1 MAVYKSQNE
10 EGFSFFDIIIR
21 YIRYWRWFLVSVL
34 FFVTVSAL
42 YSFTKEKVYKVSLL
56 ALLNQEMQSSSTD
69 VDYQLEALGISSTVS
84 NLDNEII
91 MLSSPDLMALAVDA
105 LHLDVD
111 YSVKNTFGR
120 HTYLYSESPY
130 KVYFTPI
137 SNSNLGVRLS
147 IHKNN
152 LFYVIEGRTYGGKE
166 VAFREELKELPAT
179 IPLLDNL
186 GTISVGLSGQDIS
199 SEVYYVHIRPVASV
213 AYELASK
220 LRVTPVLKASSVLE
234 IDLQINNTAKGAA
247 LLEELIRQYN
257 ESAVD
262 EKKQKAYNTSLFI
275 NERLKE
281 ISNELGAV
289 ENEVVEYKQRNRFMD
304 IESETSLYM
313 QQTGEYEKQRVEME
327 TQLRVIRM
335 VEDFVSNNKETMIP
349 SLGVNDPNLS
359 KVIEE
364 YNTNV
369 TAYERLLKS
378 TSENNPSRI
387 RLQKELETARYGIL
401 NSIQNE
407 RQSMRIALSNINVHG
422 SSVSS
427 RIESMPQQERGL
439 LEKER
444 QQQVIESLFLFLM
457 QKREETNVAMA
468 STSEKAKI
476 VISPSGGT
484 LTSPKI
490 KVDVFTFF
498 ILGLIIP
505 LFVIF
510 IKECFRKTFNEF
522 SEFKRSSNLKLIGG
536 LSHNEDEDA
545 IIMSINANSR
555 SSELF
560 RILRNNIDYHFEH
573 QHNKLILVTSSIE
586 GEGKSF
592 VGLNL
597 AIAFALI
604 GKRVL
609 LVDVDMRNENLDQY
623 LQSRSD
629 SGLTKFLSKETT
641 QWEDAIEYISSSY
654 PNLHILKTGTV
665 APNPNELL
673 MSDTFGLFVKTVK
686 DKYDYVIMDSSPI
699 ENSSDAFIIT
709 EYADITLYVVREDYT
724 PKQTVFALNKE
735 NISRRLNNLHVVYN
749 DTTSLN
755 TVLQNIYCIEK

>member
-1 MAVYKSQNE
+1 MAGDKSQNE
-10 EGFSFFDIIIR
+10 GGLSFFDLIIK
-21 YIRYWRWFLVSVL
+21 YSRYWKWFLVSVL
-34 FFVTVSAL
+34 LFVTVSVL
-42 YSFTKEKVYKVSLL
+42 YSFTKEKVYQVSLL
-56 ALLNQEMQSSSTD
+56 ALLNQEIQSSSTD
-69 VDYQLEALGISSTVS
+69 VDFQLEALGISSTVS

-120 HTYLYSESPY
+120 HTYLYLESPY
-130 KVYFTPI
+130 NVYFTPI
-137 SNSNLGVRLS
+137 GDSYLEIQMS

-152 LFYVIEGRTYGGKE
+152 LFYVIEGQTYGEKE
-166 VAFREELKELPAT
+166 VSFYEELKELPAT

-186 GTISVGLSGQDIS
+186 GTISVGLSGQDVS
-199 SEVYYVHIRPVASV
+199 SETYHVRIRPVASV
-213 AYELASK
+213 AYELASN

-234 IDLQINNTAKGAA
+234 IDLQINNTEKGAA

-257 ESAVD
+257 ESAVN

-281 ISNELGAV
+281 ISNELGTV
-289 ENEVVEYKQRNRFMD
+289 EDEVVEYKQRNRFMD
-304 IESETSLYM
+304 IGSETNLYM

-349 SLGVNDPNLS
+349 SLGVNDPILS
-359 KVIEE
+359 KAIEE

-407 RQSMRIALSNINVHG
+407 RKSMRIALSNINMHG

-444 QQQVIESLFLFLM
+444 QQQVIENLFLFLM

-476 VISPSGGT
+476 VTSPSKGT

-505 LFVIF
+505 FLILFIR
-510 IKECFRKTFNEF
+510 ESFRKTFNEF
-522 SEFKRSSNLKLIGG
+522 SEFKQKSNLKVIGG
-536 LSHNEDEDA
+536 IAHNGDEDA
-545 IIMSINANSR
+545 IIMSVNATSQ

-560 RILRNNIDYHFEH
+560 RLLRNNIDYYFEH
-573 QHNKLILVTSSIE
+573 QRNKLMLVTSSIE
-586 GEGKSF
+586 NEGKSF

-597 AIAFALI
+597 AMAFALI

-609 LVDVDMRNENLDQY
+609 LVDVDMRNENLSQY
-623 LQSRSD
+623 LQSRSNG
-629 SGLTKFLSKETT
+629 GLTKFLSKETT
-641 QWEDAIEYISSSY
+641 QWEDAIEYISSY
-654 PNLHILKTGTV
+654 PNLHILKTGMV

-673 MSDTFGLFVKTVK
+673 MSDTFMQFVETVK
-686 DKYDYVIMDSSPI
+686 GKYDYVIMDSPPI
-699 ENSSDAFIIT
+699 ENSSDAFVIA
-709 EYADITLYVVREDYT
+709 EYADITLYIVRENYT
-724 PKQTVFALNKE
+724 PKQVIASLSKE
-735 NISRRLNNLHVVYN
+735 NVSQRLKNLHIVYN
-749 DTTSLN
+749 DMAGLN
-755 TVLQNIYCIEK
+755 TVLQHIYCVEK